1 MSEALSQALNQI
13 PSVLLGIA
21 RMQQQERQQ
30 AERMQQESERMR
42 YSERR
47 MEADDDL
54 SALNAFLRI
63 DNPLIAIEAWE
74 PGSEVGERAKAAM
87 LPALIS
93 QYATE
98 QKRSEDFSQ
107 FLSVGGTEALQ
118 GALTMPDLTG
128 GQRTMIKDQLA
139 ILQGE
144 KAFASARSLVEKY
157 LETTPD
163 APDII
168 KDLAATGQWETAQKE
183 ILQQYPA
190 GGLEALMGLFQT
202 LDLSQTSNEAL
213 LEQVE

>member
-13 PSVLLGIA
+13 PSVLMGIA
-21 RMQQQERQQ
+21 KMQQDERQQ
-30 AERMQQESERMR
+30 TQMMMQQSERMR
-42 YSERR
+42 FQERR

-54 SALNAFLRI
+54 SALNAILRI

-74 PGSEVGERAKAAM
+74 PQSDVGEKAKAAM

-107 FLSVGGTEALQ
+107 FLSVGNIEGLQ

-128 GQRTMIKDQLA
+128 GQRTMIKDQLG
-139 ILQGE
+139 ILRDE
-144 KAFASARSLVEKY
+144 RALISARSVVEKY
-157 LETTPD
+157 IETTPD
-163 APDII
+163 VPDII
-168 KDLAATGQWETAQKE
+168 KSLAATGQWDTAQKE

-190 GGLEALMGLFQT
+190 GGLEALMGLFQS
-202 LDLSQTSNEAL
+202 LDYSQMGTEDL
-213 LEQVE
+213 IKQVE